1 MIDEKKIKELIQDR
15 LDELSGEKAGG
26 SGHMSS
32 IGYGN
37 PEILDVEGSWINFRC
52 EVWVQSEFMAVEE
65 GDDDEFD
72 PYHYRKNGAIEIID
86 GKVTGFRLE

>member
-1 MIDEKKIKELIQDR
+1 MMDEKKIKELIQKQ

-37 PEILDVEGSWINFRC
+37 PQIIEQKGSWISFKC
-52 EVWVQSEFMAVEE
+52 EVWVQSEFMIVDEK
-65 GDDDEFD
+65 DDEFD
-72 PYHYRKNGAIEIID
+72 PYHYWKNGAIEIID
-86 GKVTGFRLE
+86 DKVTGFKLD

>member
-1 MIDEKKIKELIQDR
+1 MDAKKIIELIQER

-37 PEILDVEGSWINFRC
+37 PQIIETKGSGTSFKC
-52 EVWVQSEFMAVEE
+52 EVWVQSEFMAVSED
-65 GDDDEFD
+65 DDDEFD
-72 PYHYRKNGAIEIID
+72 PYHYWKNGKIEIIN
-86 GKVTGFRLE
+86 GQVAGFMLE